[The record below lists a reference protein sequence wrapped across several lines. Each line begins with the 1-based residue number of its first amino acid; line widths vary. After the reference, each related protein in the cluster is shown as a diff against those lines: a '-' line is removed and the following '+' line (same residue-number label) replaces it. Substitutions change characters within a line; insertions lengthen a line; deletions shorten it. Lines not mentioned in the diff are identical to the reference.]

1 MVASIQPACLVYR
14 VQMRPAFIHPRID
27 ISGRLANL
35 KASANRSRNHIRF
48 NHARFNSVQQQTL
61 PAAFVADIFGR
72 YPLRLRK
79 WPNSRSVADL
89 LFLEAW
95 ELDRS
100 MVDPATLLRIRQIR
114 RANPKLS
121 AEITEELTRRR
132 CKTGAKSAATAVPI
146 LYNGI
151 QTRS

>member
-1 MVASIQPACLVYR
+1 MARIGMAGSVPYTQAIQ
-14 VQMRPAFIHPRID
+14 
-27 ISGRLANL
+27 
-35 KASANRSRNHIRF
+35 
-48 NHARFNSVQQQTL
+48 HALQT
-61 PAAFVADIFGR
+61 AKDAT
-72 YPLRLRK
+72 
-79 WPNSRSVADL
+79 SVADL

-146 LYNGI
+146 LYDGI